1 MNDKERILIWM
12 VQRIYSLA
20 LYKPSSVQ
28 EWRDIQPGF
37 CSGENSLNIGDL
49 VVASTTLTPN
59 DFLVG
64 FVDQI
69 NSNCVVIREIGSD
82 RLCNYYNESFYR
94 IPKDILGYEILEGVQ
109 YEIYRKVLKAFSKS
123 NDSYSIRFQ
132 DIKFEGSTCHV
143 SARKVFSPDNVYTV
157 SFSYNKKTSIKSIV
171 SLLNNAAV
179 TKKAWRD
186 DL

>member
-1 MNDKERILIWM
+1 MRDKERILIWL

-20 LYKPSSVQ
+20 LFKPFSID

-37 CSGENSLNIGDL
+37 YSDDNKLNIGDL

-69 NSNCVVIREIGSD
+69 RANCVVIREIGSD
-82 RLCNYYNESFYR
+82 RLCDYYNECFYR

-123 NDSYSIRFQ
+123 NDSYCIRFQ
-132 DIKFEGSTCHV
+132 DIKFEGSTCYI
-143 SARKVFSPDNVYTV
+143 SARKVFSSDNVYTV
-157 SFSYNKKTSIKSIV
+157 SFPYNKKTSIKSIV
-171 SLLNNAAV
+171 SLLNNADA
-179 TKKAWRD
+179 TKK
-186 DL
+186 DLEG